1 MDKQGV
7 KKMIAKGNVF
17 VTANVI
23 EDKIE
28 KEIERKVDKI
38 LCETISDAYK
48 DFNFDKNK
56 IEYNFSI
63 TITAN

>member
-1 MDKQGV
+1 
-7 KKMIAKGNVF
+7 MIAKGNVF
-17 VTANVI
+17 VTANVL

-38 LCETISDAYK
+38 LYETISDAYK
-48 DFNFDKNK
+48 DFNFDVNK

>member
-1 MDKQGV
+1 
-7 KKMIAKGNVF
+7 MIARGNVF

-38 LCETISDAYK
+38 LYETISDAYK

>member
-1 MDKQGV
+1 
-7 KKMIAKGNVF
+7 MIAKGNVF

-28 KEIERKVDKI
+28 KEIERKADKI
-38 LCETISDAYK
+38 LYEAINDAYK
-48 DFNFDKNK
+48 GFNFDENK

>member
-1 MDKQGV
+1 
-7 KKMIAKGNVF
+7 MIAKGNVF

-38 LCETISDAYK
+38 LHETISDAYK
-48 DFNFDKNK
+48 NFNFDENK

-63 TITAN
+63 TITTK

>member
-7 KKMIAKGNVF
+7 KKMITKGNVF

-23 EDKIE
+23 ENKIE

-38 LCETISDAYK
+38 LYETIRDAYK
-48 DFNFDKNK
+48 DFNFNENI

>member
-1 MDKQGV
+1 
-7 KKMIAKGNVF
+7 MIAKGNVF

-38 LCETISDAYK
+38 LYETISDAYK

>member
-1 MDKQGV
+1 
-7 KKMIAKGNVF
+7 MIAKGNVF
-17 VTANVI
+17 VTANII

-38 LCETISDAYK
+38 LYETISDAYK